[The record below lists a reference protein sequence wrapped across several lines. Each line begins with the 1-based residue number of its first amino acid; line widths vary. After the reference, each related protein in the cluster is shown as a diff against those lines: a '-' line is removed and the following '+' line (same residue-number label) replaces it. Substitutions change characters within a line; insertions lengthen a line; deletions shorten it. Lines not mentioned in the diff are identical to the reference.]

1 MQPVPSHYV
10 PRELSFTTEHPLRP
24 SPIENGV
31 ILGGNGP
38 LVAPL
43 PHGSGKKRTLFKPS
57 KIAWVGNLPEHT
69 NDREI
74 RKFFESHCVVKF
86 GSDEEVD
93 RFISVFDGVEFAGQ
107 KLVCRIRQ
115 IGQTQ
120 FSPQPSATDMS
131 RCKDRYFIV
140 KSLSDEDLQTSV
152 RLGYWATQFKNE
164 AVLNRAFEN
173 SDNVYLIF
181 SANKSGQFFGY
192 ARMEAPIEASTEV
205 PEITWAS
212 VDSCGGAAATRGK
225 WGRPFQI

>member
-1 MQPVPSHYV
+1 S
-10 PRELSFTTEHPLRP
+10 
-24 SPIENGV
+24 IENGV

-38 LVAPL
+38 LVGPL

-57 KIAWVGNLPEHT
+57 KVAWVGNLPEQT

-74 RKFFESHCVVKF
+74 
-86 GSDEEVD
+86 
-93 RFISVFDGVEFAGQ
+93 
-107 KLVCRIRQ
+107 
-115 IGQTQ
+115 
-120 FSPQPSATDMS
+120 PTDMS

-140 KSLSDEDLQTSV
+140 KSLSDEDIQTSV

-192 ARMEAPIEASTEV
+192 GRMEAPIEASAEI

-212 VDSCGGAAATRGK
+212 VDSCSDATTTRGK
-225 WGRPFQI
+225 WGRPFQIRWLAV